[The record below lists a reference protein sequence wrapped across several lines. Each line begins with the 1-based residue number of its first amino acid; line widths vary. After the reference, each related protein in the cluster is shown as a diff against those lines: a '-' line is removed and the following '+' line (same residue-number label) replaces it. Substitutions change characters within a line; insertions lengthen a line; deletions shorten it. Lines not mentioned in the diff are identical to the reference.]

1 MVCDGLARVDVW
13 WQAGKGGR
21 GLQARKVCGDCKYSG
36 KGGLYRSGVFYREWR
51 WAAGRPC
58 EPLENNAVEWLKETF
73 KKRKKWG
80 STRTGRAFNPGQGLF
95 RSRLGIAQFLQNVL
109 LNPIFLLN
117 ASHILKIFSHIIS
130 NFSIIM
136 IPFNL
141 S

>member
-73 KKRKKWG
+73 KKRKNG
-80 STRTGRAFNPGQGLF
+80 DRHGQVVRSTPGRGCSVAGW
-95 RSRLGIAQFLQNVL
+95 V
-109 LNPIFLLN
+109 
-117 ASHILKIFSHIIS
+117 
-130 NFSIIM
+130 
-136 IPFNL
+136 
-141 S
+141 